1 MTAIAPPPVTPAEAS
16 AVSPAITVRALA
28 ARAKAKPRAKSL
40 GMLALFA
47 GASAAAAVIG
57 ARVVAKRRNR
67 LWYRFLSKP
76 SFTPPNSVFRYVW
89 PVLYSLGAVSAWRVW
104 KAPPS
109 RARTAAL
116 GLWTAQLACNAAW
129 TPLFFGAHRKKAALA
144 DLGGNASTLAAYTIA
159 ARKVDPLAAWMTVPY
174 LGWLGF
180 AGALN
185 GSIVAKNG

>member
-1 MTAIAPPPVTPAEAS
+1 MSAIAPPPVEVV
-16 AVSPAITVRALA
+16 AVPEKTAVVALA
-28 ARAKAKPRAKSL
+28 ARVAPRPRKQSL

-67 LWYRFLSKP
+67 LWYRLLSKP

-109 RARTAAL
+109 KARTAAL
-116 GLWTAQLACNAAW
+116 GLWGAQLACNAAW
-129 TPLFFGAHRKKAALA
+129 TPLFFGAHRKKTALV
-144 DLGGNASTLAAYTIA
+144 DLGGNASTLAAYTLA
-159 ARKVDPLAAWMTVPY
+159 ARQVDPLAAWMTVPY

>member
-1 MTAIAPPPVTPAEAS
+1 MSAIAPPPVEFAAVPRQEA
-16 AVSPAITVRALA
+16 VRSLA
-28 ARAKAKPRAKSL
+28 ARVAPRPRAKSL

-67 LWYRFLSKP
+67 VWYRLLSKP
-76 SFTPPNSVFRYVW
+76 SFTPPNAVFRFVW
-89 PVLYSLGAVSAWRVW
+89 PVLYSLGAISAWRVW

-109 RARTAAL
+109 TSRTAAL
-116 GLWTAQLACNAAW
+116 GLWAAQLACNAAW
-129 TPLFFGAHRKKAALA
+129 TPLFFGAHRKKAALV

-159 ARKVDPLAAWMTVPY
+159 ARRVDPIAAWMTVPY

-185 GSIVAKNG
+185 GGIGAKNG